1 MPESDALLPAAPAPP
16 RLHFTLQRNPAGWQA
31 DLQAEGVLQHFD
43 SLPALIA
50 WLSRLETPPP
60 VRGIR

>member
-1 MPESDALLPAAPAPP
+1 MAMAEPDPPRSPAPP
-16 RLHFTLQRNPAGWQA
+16 QLHFTLQRHPEGWQA

-50 WLSRLETPPP
+50 WLSRLETPRS
-60 VRGIR
+60 VGGIR